1 MKLNYKR
8 TLLVGFA
15 FLSICAF
22 WQLYDNVIP
31 LILKNTFHM
40 KDSLVG
46 VVMAMDNVLALFLLP
61 FFGKLSDKC
70 HTKLGRRTPFI
81 LGGTAAAVILMNI
94 LPYADNHEKLLLFVI
109 PLGLLLIAMG
119 TYRSPAV
126 ALMPDVT
133 PKPLRSKANAII
145 NLMGALGGV
154 FTLGVTGLLVH
165 AGATGRNDYTML
177 FLAVSLLM
185 AISVIV
191 LVLTVRENKLAAEVA
206 AMETDEEK
214 EAEAEEKKESGKAFG
229 ELAPDVRRSLWL
241 ILFSVAFWFMGYNAV
256 TSAFTRYMQVQW
268 GYDIKAASLCLMV
281 ATVGAVLSYLPVGIL
296 SSKFGRKKLI
306 QAGVILLAVC
316 FATAGLFTAFH
327 PAVYQDM
334 MIRGVKRQHKR
345 RKLSF
350 FIQAGQLKGKERL
363 RQQIIVGAGNQILLK
378 CFQDTADGKGAG
390 GVGAVSR
397 TAAIGAAGIIGQ
409 LRENG
414 NRADGFGV
422 LQEIAPSLR
431 RTVIVAFQKNF
442 HESGALIPSG
452 FVFVKAADLSPAQL
466 VSDADVGGVARE
478 ALLHFVGLLSG
489 FVPQKDG
496 PVIGC
501 VQCFGRSEGNG
512 AGVIGKERAI
522 GDGGQIIP
530 GRKPAVVTEHVIVK
544 PYHSQKQYHGGADG

>member
-1 MKLNYKR
+1 MRDEYGKGGKDPAFSEDGGKEMKLNYKR

-31 LILKNTFHM
+31 LILKNTFQM

-214 EAEAEEKKESGKAFG
+214 AAEAEEQKESGKAFG

-281 ATVGAVLSYLPVGIL
+281 ATVGAVLSYLPVGML
-296 SSKFGRKKLI
+296 SSKFGRKKMI

-316 FATAGLFTAFH
+316 FAAAGLFKAFH
-327 PAVYQDM
+327 PAVYVVFALVGVAWA
-334 MIRGVKRQHKR
+334 MINVTSYPMVVEISK
-345 RKLSF
+345 SCDV
-350 FIQAGQLKGKERL
+350 GKYTGYYYTFSMAA
-363 RQQIIVGAGNQILLK
+363 QIITPILSGLLLEHVGYQTLMPYA
-378 CFQDTADGKGAG
+378 T
-390 GVGAVSR
+390 VMV
-397 TAAIGAAGIIGQ
+397 AISFVTI
-409 LRENG
+409 
-414 NRADGFGV
+414 
-422 LQEIAPSLR
+422 SLTR
-431 RTVIVAFQKNF
+431 HGDNKPEPPKSKLEAF
-442 HESGALIPSG
+442 
-452 FVFVKAADLSPAQL
+452 
-466 VSDADVGGVARE
+466 DVG
-478 ALLHFVGLLSG
+478 
-489 FVPQKDG
+489 D
-496 PVIGC
+496 
-501 VQCFGRSEGNG
+501 
-512 AGVIGKERAI
+512 
-522 GDGGQIIP
+522 D
-530 GRKPAVVTEHVIVK
+530 
-544 PYHSQKQYHGGADG
+544 

>member
-165 AGATGRNDYTML
+165 AGATGRIDYTML

-191 LVLTVRENKLAAEVA
+191 LVLT
-206 AMETDEEK
+206 MIQ
-214 EAEAEEKKESGKAFG
+214 
-229 ELAPDVRRSLWL
+229 RR
-241 ILFSVAFWFMGYNAV
+241 V
-256 TSAFTRYMQVQW
+256 
-268 GYDIKAASLCLMV
+268 
-281 ATVGAVLSYLPVGIL
+281 
-296 SSKFGRKKLI
+296 SK
-306 QAGVILLAVC
+306 
-316 FATAGLFTAFH
+316 
-327 PAVYQDM
+327 D
-334 MIRGVKRQHKR
+334 
-345 RKLSF
+345 
-350 FIQAGQLKGKERL
+350 
-363 RQQIIVGAGNQILLK
+363 QIN
-378 CFQDTADGKGAG
+378 
-390 GVGAVSR
+390 
-397 TAAIGAAGIIGQ
+397 
-409 LRENG
+409 
-414 NRADGFGV
+414 
-422 LQEIAPSLR
+422 
-431 RTVIVAFQKNF
+431 
-442 HESGALIPSG
+442 
-452 FVFVKAADLSPAQL
+452 
-466 VSDADVGGVARE
+466 
-478 ALLHFVGLLSG
+478 
-489 FVPQKDG
+489 
-496 PVIGC
+496 
-501 VQCFGRSEGNG
+501 
-512 AGVIGKERAI
+512 
-522 GDGGQIIP
+522 
-530 GRKPAVVTEHVIVK
+530 
-544 PYHSQKQYHGGADG
+544 

>member
-327 PAVYQDM
+327 PAVYVVFALVGVAWA
-334 MIRGVKRQHKR
+334 MINVNSYPMVVEISKSGDV
-345 RKLSF
+345 
-350 FIQAGQLKGKERL
+350 GKYTGYYYTFSMAA
-363 RQQIIVGAGNQILLK
+363 QIITPILSGLLLEHVGYQTLMPYA
-378 CFQDTADGKGAG
+378 T
-390 GVGAVSR
+390 VMV
-397 TAAIGAAGIIGQ
+397 AISFVTI
-409 LRENG
+409 
-414 NRADGFGV
+414 
-422 LQEIAPSLR
+422 SLAR
-431 RTVIVAFQKNF
+431 HGDNKPESPKSKLEAF
-442 HESGALIPSG
+442 
-452 FVFVKAADLSPAQL
+452 
-466 VSDADVGGVARE
+466 DVG
-478 ALLHFVGLLSG
+478 
-489 FVPQKDG
+489 D
-496 PVIGC
+496 
-501 VQCFGRSEGNG
+501 
-512 AGVIGKERAI
+512 
-522 GDGGQIIP
+522 D
-530 GRKPAVVTEHVIVK
+530 
-544 PYHSQKQYHGGADG
+544 

>member
-229 ELAPDVRRSLWL
+229 ELSPDVRRSLWL

-327 PAVYQDM
+327 PAVYVVFALVGVAWA
-334 MIRGVKRQHKR
+334 MINVNSYPMVVEISKSGDV
-345 RKLSF
+345 
-350 FIQAGQLKGKERL
+350 GKYTGYYYTFSMAA
-363 RQQIIVGAGNQILLK
+363 QIITPILSGLLLEHVGYQTLMPYA
-378 CFQDTADGKGAG
+378 T
-390 GVGAVSR
+390 VMV
-397 TAAIGAAGIIGQ
+397 AISFVTI
-409 LRENG
+409 
-414 NRADGFGV
+414 
-422 LQEIAPSLR
+422 SLAR
-431 RTVIVAFQKNF
+431 HGDNKPEPPKSKLEAF
-442 HESGALIPSG
+442 
-452 FVFVKAADLSPAQL
+452 
-466 VSDADVGGVARE
+466 DVG
-478 ALLHFVGLLSG
+478 
-489 FVPQKDG
+489 D
-496 PVIGC
+496 
-501 VQCFGRSEGNG
+501 
-512 AGVIGKERAI
+512 
-522 GDGGQIIP
+522 D
-530 GRKPAVVTEHVIVK
+530 
-544 PYHSQKQYHGGADG
+544 

>member
-8 TLLVGFA
+8 TLLVGLA

-154 FTLGVTGLLVH
+154 FTLGLTGLLVH

-206 AMETDEEK
+206 AMETNEEK
-214 EAEAEEKKESGKAFG
+214 EAEAEEKKERGKAFG

-327 PAVYQDM
+327 PAVYVVFALVGVAWA
-334 MIRGVKRQHKR
+334 MINVNSYPMVVEISKSGDV
-345 RKLSF
+345 
-350 FIQAGQLKGKERL
+350 GKYTGYYYTFSMAA
-363 RQQIIVGAGNQILLK
+363 QIITPILSGLLLEHVGYQTLMPYA
-378 CFQDTADGKGAG
+378 T
-390 GVGAVSR
+390 VMV
-397 TAAIGAAGIIGQ
+397 AISFVTI
-409 LRENG
+409 
-414 NRADGFGV
+414 
-422 LQEIAPSLR
+422 SLAR
-431 RTVIVAFQKNF
+431 HGDNKPEPPKSKLEAF
-442 HESGALIPSG
+442 
-452 FVFVKAADLSPAQL
+452 
-466 VSDADVGGVARE
+466 DVG
-478 ALLHFVGLLSG
+478 
-489 FVPQKDG
+489 D
-496 PVIGC
+496 
-501 VQCFGRSEGNG
+501 
-512 AGVIGKERAI
+512 
-522 GDGGQIIP
+522 D
-530 GRKPAVVTEHVIVK
+530 
-544 PYHSQKQYHGGADG
+544 

>member
-1 MKLNYKR
+1 MRDEYGKGGKDPAFSEDGGKEMKLNYKR

-31 LILKNTFHM
+31 LILKNTFQM

-70 HTKLGRRTPFI
+70 HTKLGRRMPFI

-133 PKPLRSKANAII
+133 PKPLRSKGNAII

-154 FTLGVTGLLVH
+154 FTLAVTGLLVH
-165 AGATGRNDYTML
+165 EGANGRNDYTLL

-185 AISVIV
+185 AVSVVV
-191 LVLTVRENKLAAEVA
+191 LVLTVRENKLAAEVV

-214 EAEAEEKKESGKAFG
+214 AAEAEEQKESGKAFG

-281 ATVGAVLSYLPVGIL
+281 ATVGAVLSYLPVGML
-296 SSKFGRKKLI
+296 SSKFGRKKMI

-316 FATAGLFTAFH
+316 FAAAGLFKAFH
-327 PAVYQDM
+327 PAVYVVFALVGVAWA
-334 MIRGVKRQHKR
+334 MINVNSYPMVVEISKSGDV
-345 RKLSF
+345 
-350 FIQAGQLKGKERL
+350 GKYTGYYYTFSMAA
-363 RQQIIVGAGNQILLK
+363 QIITPILSGLLLEHVGYQTLMPYA
-378 CFQDTADGKGAG
+378 T
-390 GVGAVSR
+390 VMV
-397 TAAIGAAGIIGQ
+397 AISFVTI
-409 LRENG
+409 
-414 NRADGFGV
+414 
-422 LQEIAPSLR
+422 SLAR
-431 RTVIVAFQKNF
+431 HGDNKPEPPKSKLEAF
-442 HESGALIPSG
+442 
-452 FVFVKAADLSPAQL
+452 
-466 VSDADVGGVARE
+466 DVG
-478 ALLHFVGLLSG
+478 
-489 FVPQKDG
+489 D
-496 PVIGC
+496 
-501 VQCFGRSEGNG
+501 
-512 AGVIGKERAI
+512 
-522 GDGGQIIP
+522 D
-530 GRKPAVVTEHVIVK
+530 
-544 PYHSQKQYHGGADG
+544 